1 VGFLSRTRSSQSRGS
16 TDLRL
21 FFATDVHGSERCF
34 RKFLNAGK
42 FYDVQHLILGGD
54 ITGKVLIPIVRTPR
68 GWSAHY
74 QDHEYIDVSD
84 AERAELET
92 RIRDNGQYPV
102 AGERDELE
110 ALADEGH
117 RDAAFTRVVVE
128 SIERWVT
135 IAEDRLRGTG
145 IRCYITPGNDDFW
158 EIDAPLSGSDVVEFV
173 EGRCVRLSDGHEMI
187 TTGYSNIT
195 PWESPR
201 ELDEPA
207 LRVRIESMF
216 ASVEDPPNLVAVLHP
231 PPWGTDLDRA
241 PELTADMTVKMEGN
255 EPKLASVGSTAVR
268 EFIEQHQPLLGLHG
282 HVHESK
288 AANQLGS
295 TLCLNPGSEYTQGT
309 LCGALVALGD
319 RTVVSHQFVVG

>member
-1 VGFLSRTRSSQSRGS
+1 LARFSRRRPGESRGS

-74 QDHEYIDVSD
+74 HDHEYIDISS
-84 AERAELET
+84 AEKAALET
-92 RIRDNGQYPV
+92 LIRDNGQYPV
-102 AGERDELE
+102 DGERDELE
-110 ALADEGH
+110 ALADESH
-117 RDAAFTRVVVE
+117 REEAFIRVVVE

-135 IAEDRLRGTG
+135 LAEARLRGTG
-145 IRCYITPGNDDFW
+145 IHCYITPGNDDFW
-158 EIDAPLSGSDVVEFV
+158 EIDTPLGSSDVVEFV
-173 EGRCVRLSDGHEMI
+173 EGRCVRISENHEMI
-187 TTGYSNIT
+187 TTGFSNIT

-201 ELDEPA
+201 ELDEPR
-207 LRVRIESMF
+207 LHERIEGMF
-216 ASVEDPPNLVAVLHP
+216 ASVEDPSNLLAVLHP
-231 PPWGTDLDRA
+231 PPWGTDLDKA
-241 PELTADMTVKMEGN
+241 PELTADLTVRMEGS

-268 EFIEQHQPLLGLHG
+268 EFIEERQPLLGLHG

-288 AANQLGS
+288 AADYLGS

-319 RTVVSHQFVVG
+319 RSVVSHQFIVG